1 VSMALDSSSP
11 GNRKI
16 RAVHVRNPRPAMAT
30 RVHLSIRLIFD
41 SAASSD
47 SAQVG
52 HIFLFAGG
60 WSIRMPQ
67 VQSPVRNPHH

>member
-1 VSMALDSSSP
+1 
-11 GNRKI
+11 
-16 RAVHVRNPRPAMAT
+16 MAT